1 MVEVSTG
8 QNYIEPAIDALIQS
22 MFPDFYNNNGQLFIE
37 FCREYFAWLETTGQ
51 AVYYARSHI
60 QNKDIDLTID
70 QFLLH
75 FKKKFTPNVIY
86 NTHSNVQDMVK
97 QSLPFY
103 RSKGTDL
110 SFNLFFS
117 LVYGTPANVF
127 HPGDY
132 VFSLSSGD
140 YHKDIYLE
148 LSPSETNVQFLGQ
161 EIIGVTSGATAFVDR
176 IIRRIIDGRILDVMY
191 ISAISGLF
199 KFGELITLNV

>member
-1 MVEVSTG
+1 MADITTAN
-8 QNYIEPAIDALIQS
+8 NYIEPAIDNLIAS
-22 MFPDFYNNNGQLFIE
+22 MFPSFYEEEGQVFIE
-37 FCREYFAWLETTGQ
+37 FVKEYFSWLETTGQ
-51 AVYYARSHI
+51 AVYYARGHI
-60 QNKDIDLTID
+60 QNKDVDLTID

-86 NTHSNVQDMVK
+86 NTHSDVQDMVK

-110 SFNLFFS
+110 SFTLFFN
-117 LVYGTPANVF
+117 LVYGSPATVF

-140 YHKDIYLE
+140 YHKDVYLE
-148 LSPSETNVQFLGQ
+148 ISPAETNSQFLGQ
-161 EIIGVTSGATAFVDR
+161 EIVGVTSGAIAFVDR
-176 IIRRIIDGRILDVMY
+176 IIRRIINGRIVDVMY

-199 KFGELITLNV
+199 QFGELISLNV